1 MANLFGTAQLSPQ
14 YFRANHPVQFT
25 SVNPSISFGAGQDA
39 EIFVQG
45 VTMSYVNYYQF
56 LGMNQPAKTYT
67 FAAGT
72 YTVPVSGLEIRHVRY
87 QSSDDTYWNNNAF
100 NFYSVAD
107 PEITSFENEVLSV
120 QNRQVRVSWS
130 STGNFNT
137 SYTISWG
144 DGQTSTVTGATG
156 TAEHTYGN
164 YGSFPIVF
172 TVENRLGYTDTAT
185 TTALILPPPDV
196 TLGDPL
202 IRILT
207 DDGYTTALVERTKY
221 TRYIKTMSDGD
232 SFEIALSHYDPVL
245 QYIRPDTIMALPIQ
259 GYTRVVLVNT
269 ISDDGE
275 TVTISGDEYS
285 TALFKRRVC
294 LTDTTSGTGYDVQTG
309 AAETLI
315 RYFMTENVQTP
326 PRTDTGWVLQGQDQQ
341 RGGNTT
347 YSSRLET
354 TYAVV
359 TELCRSSGLGYDSV
373 LFSLTPGDSLLV
385 GCTVIEGVDRTVST
399 GGANAIVLG
408 DERGTAHLT
417 NFEIQSS
424 PNVCY
429 AGGQGSAASRVVLAV
444 GLTNETGIARNE
456 MFSDCREATDTDVLS
471 AMGQRA
477 LENAALISITMESLV
492 GSPYKFGSSEVG
504 GDYYIGD
511 TLTLDCGQWGIY
523 DAQLQQVEISYSP
536 QGMQEIL
543 TFGGARPGVMDEIN
557 RTRADI
563 KDARR

>member
-14 YFRANHPVQFT
+14 YFRADHPVQF
-25 SVNPSISFGAGQDA
+25 NSINQSIGFAAGQDA

-45 VTMSYVNYYQF
+45 VTTSYVNYFQF
-56 LGMNQPAKTYT
+56 LGLNQPARTYT

-72 YTVPVSGLEIRHVRY
+72 YTVPISGIQVLHVRF
-87 QSSDDTYWNNNAF
+87 QTNDDTYWNTNAF
-100 NFYSVAD
+100 NFYAVAD
-107 PEITSFENEVLSV
+107 PEITSFDHEVLSV
-120 QNRQVRVSWS
+120 QNRQVRVSWT

-137 SYTISWG
+137 KYTISWG

-156 TAEHTYGN
+156 TAEHTYET
-164 YGSFPIVF
+164 YGSFPIIL
-172 TVENRLGYTDTAT
+172 TIENRLGYTDTAT

-207 DDGYTTALVERTKY
+207 KDGYTTALVERTQY
-221 TRYIKTMSDGD
+221 IRYVKTMSDGD
-232 SFEIALSHYDPVL
+232 SFEIALSHYDPIL
-245 QYIRPDTIMALPIQ
+245 QYIRPDTIMVLPIQ
-259 GYTRVVLVNT
+259 GYMRVVMINT

-359 TELCRSSGLGYDSV
+359 SELCRSSGLGYDSV

-385 GCTVIEGVDRTVST
+385 GCTVFEGVDRTVST

-417 NFEIQSS
+417 TFEIRSS

-444 GLTNETGIARNE
+444 GSTEETGIARNE
-456 MFSDCREATDTDVLS
+456 MFSDCREATDTDVLT

-511 TLTLDCGQWGIY
+511 TLTLDCGQWGVY

-536 QGMQEIL
+536 QGVQEIL
-543 TFGGARPGVMDEIN
+543 TFGGARPGVMGEID